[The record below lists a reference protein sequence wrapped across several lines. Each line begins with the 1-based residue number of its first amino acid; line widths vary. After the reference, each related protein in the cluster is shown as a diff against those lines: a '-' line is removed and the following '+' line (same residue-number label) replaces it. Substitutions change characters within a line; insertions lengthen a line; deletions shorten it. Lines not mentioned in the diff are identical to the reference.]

1 MRKSHFIPQ
10 GGRFFSF
17 FPNRQKAI
25 LFAIAAI
32 PVFTA
37 LGIVRILRPV
47 QMPEYLEQNKEW
59 YEKEYLKD
67 LEQIKPAKSH
77 SIENMVWI
85 PGGSFL
91 MGGKDAQT
99 LPDARGLHRVFVSG
113 FWMDETE
120 VTNAQFKEFIDATG
134 YITSAERSPN
144 EGNLIMAANHD
155 VILPKEPFSW
165 CFKEEKT
172 PAKNSGDWW
181 EPVRGAS
188 WNHPFGPGSDI
199 IGKETHPVV
208 HISWYDAMAY
218 CQWAGKRLPTEAEW
232 EYAARGG
239 YAKRNY
245 PWGNDL
251 DFSLAN
257 YWQGVFPD
265 FFLNRDG
272 FLKTSPVR
280 SFAPNPYGLYEIGGN
295 AWEWCLDW
303 YSPDFYQQS
312 KKSGVSINPSG
323 PHKGN
328 QPLLKVIRG
337 GSFLCSESYCS
348 GYKVSTRMK
357 SAPCSGT
364 EHIGFRCVRI

>member
-1 MRKSHFIPQ
+1 M
-10 GGRFFSF
+10 
-17 FPNRQKAI
+17 
-25 LFAIAAI
+25 
-32 PVFTA
+32 
-37 LGIVRILRPV
+37 
-47 QMPEYLEQNKEW
+47 
-59 YEKEYLKD
+59 
-67 LEQIKPAKSH
+67 
-77 SIENMVWI
+77 
-85 PGGSFL
+85 
-91 MGGKDAQT
+91 
-99 LPDARGLHRVFVSG
+99 
-113 FWMDETE
+113 
-120 VTNAQFKEFIDATG
+120 TNAQFKEFIDATG

-218 CQWAGKRLPTEAEW
+218 CQWAGKRLPTRSRMGIRRSRRLCEKELSL
-232 EYAARGG
+232 
-239 YAKRNY
+239 
-245 PWGNDL
+245 GNDL
-251 DFSLAN
+251 DFRPCKITGKASFL
-257 YWQGVFPD
+257 D

-280 SFAPNPYGLYEIGGN
+280 SFSPNPYGLYEIGGKLG
-295 AWEWCLDW
+295 EWCLDW

-364 EHIGFRCVRI
+364 NILAFVAAESDFLTP